1 VSTLRSAPAA
11 RTQEIAGEPCLLCLL
26 ALGEAER
33 SVVHESERA
42 IAILDLFPVT
52 PGHTLVFPKSHVALL
67 SELEQE
73 DAAHLFQLCRTAA
86 SALYRSELRCEGV
99 NLFLAEGEAAG
110 QEIPH
115 LHLHVIPRFEG
126 DPFRIEREGG
136 WQEERRDELDRVARH
151 LAKAWREE
159 AAL

>member
-1 VSTLRSAPAA
+1 MSTPRSAPPA
-11 RTQEIAGEPCLLCLL
+11 RIQEIAGERCLLCLL

-33 SVVHESERA
+33 SVVHEDERA
-42 IAILDLFPVT
+42 IAILDLFPVN

-67 SELEQE
+67 GELEQE
-73 DAAHLFQLCRTAA
+73 DANRLFQLCRRTAA
-86 SALYRSELRCEGV
+86 ALYRSQLRCEGV

-110 QEIPH
+110 QEVPH
-115 LHLHVIPRFEG
+115 LHLHVIPRFTG

-136 WQEERRDELDRVARH
+136 WQEERSDELDRVAGQ
-151 LAKAWREE
+151 LAEALEE

>member
-1 VSTLRSAPAA
+1 MSAPRSAPPA
-11 RTQEIAGEPCLLCLL
+11 RIQEIAGERCLLCLL

-33 SVVHESERA
+33 SVVHEDERA
-42 IAILDLFPVT
+42 IAILDLFPVN

-73 DAAHLFQLCRTAA
+73 DAGHLFQLCRRTAA
-86 SALYRSELRCEGV
+86 VLYRSELRCEGL

-110 QEIPH
+110 QEVPH

-136 WQEERRDELDRVARH
+136 WEEERRGELDRIARQ
-151 LAKAWREE
+151 LAEAWRKE

>member
-1 VSTLRSAPAA
+1 MSTPRSAPPA
-11 RTQEIAGEPCLLCLL
+11 RIQEIAGERCLLCLL

-33 SVVHESERA
+33 SVVHEDERA
-42 IAILDLFPVT
+42 IAILDLSPVN

-67 SELEQE
+67 GELEQE
-73 DAAHLFQLCRTAA
+73 DANRLFQLCRRTAA
-86 SALYRSELRCEGV
+86 ALYRSQLRCEGV

-110 QEIPH
+110 QEVPH
-115 LHLHVIPRFEG
+115 LHLHVIPRFTG

-136 WQEERRDELDRVARH
+136 WQEERRDELDRVAGQ
-151 LAKAWREE
+151 LAEALEE

>member
-1 VSTLRSAPAA
+1 MSTPRSAPPA
-11 RTQEIAGEPCLLCLL
+11 RIQEIAGERCLLCLL

-33 SVVHESERA
+33 SVVHEDERA
-42 IAILDLFPVT
+42 IAILDLFPVN

-67 SELEQE
+67 GELEQE
-73 DAAHLFQLCRTAA
+73 DANRLFQLCRRTAA
-86 SALYRSELRCEGV
+86 ALYRSQLRCEGV

-110 QEIPH
+110 QEVPH
-115 LHLHVIPRFEG
+115 LHLHVIPRFTG

-136 WQEERRDELDRVARH
+136 WQEERRDELDRVAGQ
-151 LAKAWREE
+151 LAEALEE

>member
-1 VSTLRSAPAA
+1 VSTPRSAPPA
-11 RTQEIAGEPCLLCLL
+11 RIQEIAGERCLLCLL

-33 SVVHESERA
+33 SVVHEDERA
-42 IAILDLFPVT
+42 IAILDLFPVN

-67 SELEQE
+67 GELEQE
-73 DAAHLFQLCRTAA
+73 DANRLFQLCRRTAA
-86 SALYRSELRCEGV
+86 ALYRSQLRCEGV

-110 QEIPH
+110 QEVPH
-115 LHLHVIPRFEG
+115 LHLHVIPRFTG

-136 WQEERRDELDRVARH
+136 WQEERRDELDRVAGQ
-151 LAKAWREE
+151 LAEALEE

>member
-1 VSTLRSAPAA
+1 MSAPRSAPPA
-11 RTQEIAGEPCLLCLL
+11 RIQETAGERCLLCLL

-33 SVVHESERA
+33 SVVHEDERA
-42 IAILDLFPVT
+42 IAILDLFPVN

-67 SELEQE
+67 GELEQE
-73 DAAHLFQLCRTAA
+73 DADRLFQLCRRTAA
-86 SALYRSELRCEGV
+86 ALYRSQLRCEGV

-110 QEIPH
+110 QEVPH
-115 LHLHVIPRFEG
+115 LHLHVIPRFTG

-136 WQEERRDELDRVARH
+136 WQEERRDELNRVAGR
-151 LAKAWREE
+151 LADAFEE